1 MLNAKKMRAP
11 AIWQTDL
18 DTLMA
23 GVSDHYDENTYVS
36 VLIQVLDAHRDD
48 LERIEANT
56 AALIED
62 KLGPA
67 DWHKPQSRWHHYLPS
82 FVTEKTIT
90 NNTAALGG
98 NASLL
103 ALGDE

>member
-1 MLNAKKMRAP
+1 LQR
-11 AIWQTDL
+11 
-18 DTLMA
+18 
-23 GVSDHYDENTYVS
+23 
-36 VLIQVLDAHRDD
+36 
-48 LERIEANT
+48 
-56 AALIED
+56 
-62 KLGPA
+62 
-67 DWHKPQSRWHHYLPS
+67 